1 MEIESDDMEL
11 CEPIVMQSSLSNI
24 KYMEDLIEHEPV
36 YHMETFYTSSSGLK
50 RKGDHN
56 LEDETPSKKQC
67 KYKIYIR

>member
-11 CEPIVMQSSLSNI
+11 CEPIVMQSSLSSI

-36 YHMETFYTSSSGLK
+36 DHLETFYASSGIK

-56 LEDETPSKKQC
+56 LESETPSKHR
-67 KYKIYIR
+67 KYKHRKYS